1 MKFLATIILF
11 ILSSLWYYI
20 SYNYLIELI
29 PNTIF
34 NNYNNYSILIFLAW
48 MFVFW
53 ILFWK
58 TLSKK
63 EKILNKKIKNKNLSE
78 ELLENNEKRNYSEE
92 IFIATN
98 EKEGIIE
105 TYHNYE
111 NDYEITKNNI
121 DIILDERESN
131 YKHKINFKN
140 ETLKNSVSSKKRNFI
155 LEGSE
160 IKNQYDI
167 KTNTIQK
174 EINNEDTMFLNV
186 ANNLKKQKKQD
197 LTLIEGI
204 WPKIQELLNKGW
216 IYSYKDLANSEIS
229 KIKNILKNAGKRYLM
244 LHNPSTWSK
253 QAEIANNWN
262 FRELEKYQKRLVK
275 WVEK

>member
-11 ILSSLWYYI
+11 ILSSLWCYI

-58 TLSKK
+58 SLSKN
-63 EKILNKKIKNKNLSE
+63 EINKNTKNKNLSE
-78 ELLENNEKRNYSEE
+78 ELLETNERRNYSEE
-92 IFIATN
+92 IFIAEE
-98 EKEGIIE
+98 EKKDIIK
-105 TYHNYE
+105 TFYNYE
-111 NDYEITKNNI
+111 KDYEPTKNSI
-121 DIILDERESN
+121 DIILDEREKN
-131 YKHKINFKN
+131 YKHKVNLKN
-140 ETLKNSVSSKKRNFI
+140 EILKDDFSTKKNSFILKNNNIKKQYKVSKDEGKK
-155 LEGSE
+155 
-160 IKNQYDI
+160 IK
-167 KTNTIQK
+167 
-174 EINNEDTMFLNV
+174 EDTMFKNV
-186 ANNLKKQKKQD
+186 ANNLAKQKKQD
-197 LTLIEGI
+197 LTIIEWI
-204 WPKIQELLNKGW
+204 WPKIQELLNKDW

-229 KIKNILKNAGKRYLM
+229 KIKNILKNAGKRYVM

-262 FRELEKYQKRLVK
+262 FRELEDYQKRLVK